1 MMPRRFIPSCFA
13 ALTLLVS
20 ANCSRPAPETKA
32 RIGTIER
39 LDPALDELV
48 DVSAPIEKIAGGHEI
63 TEGPIYR
70 PEGYLLFSD
79 IPRNTIYKWTPGS
92 GESVFRK
99 PSGYDGTDTPVPG
112 HIVGS
117 NGLTIDKQGRLII
130 CEHGNRRVTRLEPDG
145 SLTVLADH
153 YQGKRLNSPNDVIVK
168 SDGTIYFSDP
178 PYGLLKQDDDPA
190 KELKINGLYR
200 ISGSKLELVVSD
212 LSRPNGL
219 AFSPDEKILYVANS
233 DPARRIWMSYPVKPD
248 GTLGAGTV
256 FNDVTSDKR
265 DGLPDGMKLDVKGNI
280 YAASPGGMRIFSPAG
295 KLIGTITLPEI
306 PHNCAW
312 GKYST
317 DAASAPLGPNEIADT
332 LYITARPSVYRIHMK
347 VAGIR
352 P

>member
-1 MMPRRFIPSCFA
+1 MLSRFAPSCLV
-13 ALTLLVS
+13 ALALLLS
-20 ANCSRPAPETKA
+20 ANCSSPARVTNA
-32 RIGTIER
+32 RYGKIER

-48 DVSAPIEKIAGGHEI
+48 DVSASIEKIAGGHEI

-99 PSGYDGTDTPVPG
+99 PSGYDGTDTPAPG

-117 NGLTIDKQGRLII
+117 NGLTIDRQGRLVI

-145 SLTVLADH
+145 SLTVLADR
-153 YQGKRLNSPNDVIVK
+153 YEGKRLNSPNDVVVK
-168 SDGTIYFSDP
+168 SDGAVYFSDP
-178 PYGLLKQDDDPA
+178 PYGLLKQDDDPT

-200 ISGSKLELVVSD
+200 ISGSKLQLLTSE

-233 DPARRIWMSYPVKPD
+233 DPARKIWMSYPIKPD
-248 GTLGAGTV
+248 GTLGSGTL
-256 FNDVTSDKR
+256 FADVTSDNR
-265 DGLPDGMKLDVKGNI
+265 DGLPDGMKLDVKGNL
-280 YAASPGGMRIFSPAG
+280 YLTSPGGVRIFTPAG

-317 DAASAPLGPNEIADT
+317 DATSAALGPNEIADT

>member
-1 MMPRRFIPSCFA
+1 MPRRLAPSCVL
-13 ALTLLVS
+13 ALAILLCGS
-20 ANCSRPAPETKA
+20 CSHPAPDSRA
-32 RIGTIER
+32 RIGKIER
-39 LDPALDELV
+39 LKPELDALV
-48 DVSAPIEKIAGGHEI
+48 DVSTPVEKIAGGHAI

-79 IPRNTIYKWTPGS
+79 IPRNTIYKWTPAA

-99 PSGYDGTDTPVPG
+99 PSGYDGTDTPPAGAV
-112 HIVGS
+112 IGS

-145 SLTVLADH
+145 SLTILADR

-168 SDGTIYFSDP
+168 SDGAIYFSDP

-190 KELKINGLYR
+190 KELRVNGLYR
-200 ISGSKLELVVSD
+200 LDGSHLQLLTAE

-219 AFSPDEKILYVANS
+219 AFSPDEKTLYVANS
-233 DPARRIWMSYPVKPD
+233 DPARKIWMRYPVKPD
-248 GTLGAGTV
+248 GTLGPGTV
-256 FNDVTSDKR
+256 FADVTSDTR
-265 DGLPDGMKLDVKGNI
+265 DGLPDGMKVDAKGNL
-280 YAASPGGMRIFSPAG
+280 YLSSPGGIRIYTLAG
-295 KLIGTITLPEI
+295 ELIGTITLPEI

-312 GKYST
+312 GKYATASSP
-317 DAASAPLGPNEIADT
+317 AALAPNEAADT